1 MKTLPPAMWSA
12 EELAS
17 FLKVPVATVYQW
29 NHKGT
34 GPRAAKIGKHLRYS
48 VADVEAWLDR
58 RSSGGGAAA

>member
-1 MKTLPPAMWSA
+1 MPPAMWSA
-12 EELAS
+12 EDLAQ

-48 VADVEAWLDR
+48 VEDVEAWVNE
-58 RSSGGGAAA
+58 RSARNGAPAA

>member
-1 MKTLPPAMWSA
+1 MWSA
-12 EELAS
+12 EDLAR

-48 VADVEAWLDR
+48 AEDVEAWVKE
-58 RSSGGGAAA
+58 RSGRNGASAA